1 MKKKSLGLLVALLLV
16 VGAGVYT
23 YARYQSTFGGTGTAD
38 VAKWAVEVTGADTQS
53 NEFDLTLTPSSSDY
67 VATGK
72 IAPGVGASGTIE
84 LNLTGTEVDT
94 DIIVTIDDSTLEGAT
109 LKSVTADNGV
119 TLTKTQDSN
128 EYTGTITH
136 EAIATDGVVT
146 LTVEVEWTNSDS
158 NNAADTEIGE
168 TDDNLQ
174 LGVTVIA
181 KQHIG

>member
-23 YARYQSTFGGTGTAD
+23 YARYQSTFEGTGTAD
-38 VAKWAVEVTGADTQS
+38 VAKWAVEVTGADAQS
-53 NEFDLTLTPSSSDY
+53 NKFDLVLTPSESDY
-67 VATGK
+67 VANGK

-84 LNLTGTEVDT
+84 LKLTGTEVDT
-94 DIIVTIDDSTLEGAT
+94 DIIVAIDDSTLEGAT
-109 LKSVTADNGV
+109 LKSVTANNGV
-119 TLTKTQDSN
+119 TLTKADSTN

-136 EAIATDGVVT
+136 ESIATNGVIT

-158 NNAADTEIGE
+158 NNVADTEIGE
-168 TDDNLQ
+168 ADEDLQ
-174 LGVTVIA
+174 LGVTVTA